1 MSAEGT
7 AGAASYDWARKEAW
21 RCPCSLPSSRLP
33 CAGTPE
39 CEAGALAKASK
50 QPFPSNVK
58 APPPSHWEVLKPLKT
73 SWAQTL
79 QG

>member
-1 MSAEGT
+1 MPRALQVQRAMTGP
-7 AGAASYDWARKEAW
+7 GRQ
-21 RCPCSLPSSRLP
+21 PGGVHVHFLPHDSRVL
-33 CAGTPE
+33 GLLN